1 LVTTTLECYEC
12 AAQGKNETVDSCLAA
27 AATTTTTTAAAIEA
41 AATEARMREAM
52 SSEQMAKALDRLVSF
67 CNTQL
72 GDDEVMRIKIHVEN
86 VGPFKWIDFQWF
98 LDYTEYIN
106 DEDEYKEKFG
116 KHTFMSQLMEES
128 EDSDDDSEDNPS
140 EKPEGLDLWV
150 KKMEQLEEYL
160 APEFRLASI
169 SFNNSFNDARGCVS
183 TTAFKSLTTS

>member
-1 LVTTTLECYEC
+1 
-12 AAQGKNETVDSCLAA
+12 
-27 AATTTTTTAAAIEA
+27 
-41 AATEARMREAM
+41 MREAM

-72 GDDEVMRIKIHVEN
+72 GDDEVMRKKIHVEN

-160 APEFRLASI
+160 APEFRLAGI